1 MARPFLTD
9 QAKAALL
16 AAVRDVEARSAA
28 EVVIAVRERS
38 GFYLHA
44 DLIAGVV
51 AANLVL
57 FYQLFSP
64 WEFSLPLI
72 QVAPTA
78 VGVLVGL
85 VTSITPWARRALTPR
100 RIREAMVRTAARAT
114 FVEKG
119 VASTTGRSGV
129 LVYVSVL
136 ERTAEVVADVGVVRA
151 VPADRWA
158 ASAARVAEAAGRE
171 DAAAI
176 AGAILAM
183 GEILA
188 TALPRAADDVNELAD
203 EAGAA

>member
-1 MARPFLTD
+1 MAQPFLTD
-9 QAKAALL
+9 EAKAAFL

-78 VGVLVGL
+78 AGVLVGL
-85 VTSITPWARRALTPR
+85 ATSITPWARRALTPR
-100 RIREAMVRTAARAT
+100 RMREAMVHTAASAT

-119 VASTTGRSGV
+119 VGSTTGRTGI
-129 LVYVSVL
+129 LVYVSLL
-136 ERTAEVVADVGVVRA
+136 ERTAEVVADIGITRA
-151 VPADRWA
+151 VPAEGWRTA
-158 ASAARVAEAAGRE
+158 KARAAEAARRE
-171 DAAAI
+171 DAGAMAAAI
-176 AGAILAM
+176 VAM

-188 TALPRAADDVNELAD
+188 PALPRAADDVNELAD